1 MSMDEAT
8 KFWEF
13 FETMPEKVQ
22 LNYMNDRFGELAFDI
37 SKDWEDYK
45 IEYNDLKRL
54 KTQYEQKLPKKIFV
68 NDEDKD
74 RYLQLCEEIFALAED
89 FNRDQHIKETLL
101 LKDIFVEITKTL
113 NEEQQKELQE
123 NMESRGL

>member
-1 MSMDEAT
+1 MDEAT

-89 FNRDQHIKETLL
+89 FNRYQHIKETLL

>member
-1 MSMDEAT
+1 MDEAT